1 MGVVREGE
9 ERWGDGDGGGGE
21 GEGGESFLTIG
32 QTTGNLGVEVRGG
45 YMFHKHHFNDL
56 PV

>member
-1 MGVVREGE
+1 MREGE
-9 ERWGDGDGGGGE
+9 DGWGDGDGGGGE

-45 YMFHKHHFNDL
+45 YMLHNHHYNDL